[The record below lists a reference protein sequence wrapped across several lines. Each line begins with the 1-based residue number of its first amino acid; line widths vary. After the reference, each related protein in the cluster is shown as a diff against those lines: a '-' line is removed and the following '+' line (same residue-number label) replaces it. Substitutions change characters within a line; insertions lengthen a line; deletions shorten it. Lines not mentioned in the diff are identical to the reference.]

1 MSEIDL
7 NAFFIIFCV
16 ALGTYSL
23 RYMGLVFSNSL
34 SNEGKVKIFLDY
46 LPATR
51 LLSLIAPASLKEG
64 VLGFVATVFIAF
76 CMYKTKSILASMV
89 LGVVIVAIGR
99 NFI

>member
-1 MSEIDL
+1 
-7 NAFFIIFCV
+7 
-16 ALGTYSL
+16 
-23 RYMGLVFSNSL
+23 MGLVFSNSL

-46 LPATR
+46 LPATL
-51 LLSLIAPASLKEG
+51 LLSLIAPAILKEG

>member
-7 NAFFIIFCV
+7 KALFVIFCV

-23 RYMGLVFSNSL
+23 RYFGLIFSNRL
-34 SNEGKVKIFLDY
+34 SDEGNVKIFLDY
-46 LPATR
+46 LPATL
-51 LLSLIAPASLKEG
+51 LLSLIAPVILKEG
-64 VLGFVATVFIAF
+64 VLGVVATIFIAL

-89 LGVVIVAIGR
+89 LGIIVVAVGR